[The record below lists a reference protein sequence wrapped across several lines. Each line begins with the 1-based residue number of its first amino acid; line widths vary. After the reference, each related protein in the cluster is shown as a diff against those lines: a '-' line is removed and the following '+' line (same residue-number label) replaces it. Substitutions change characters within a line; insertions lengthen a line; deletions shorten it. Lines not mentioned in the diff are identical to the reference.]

1 MDDASGSP
9 RDSATIGSVNTRLE
23 AMLVA
28 QGGVCTTAQALAC
41 ELSEADLAGSVRR
54 GALVRVRRDAF
65 VVGDRWAAATP
76 EGRLALRA
84 KAVMLGRAR
93 AVASHQAA
101 LALHQLPLWSVELDR
116 VDLMVDT
123 PRVRRRGG
131 LRLHPRLP
139 STETVRAQ
147 GMTCLPVATAIVQVA
162 LERGVAAGLVPLDG
176 ALRARRCTLDEVAE
190 ALRTMARTPVR
201 RKCGEQLLRLAD
213 PVCESVG
220 ETRTR
225 LLLHD
230 MGLPYETQ
238 VDVTDLEGRFVGRVD
253 FVVLGK
259 VVVEFDGL
267 VKYEGIEGRAAL
279 AAEKRREDALR
290 RLGYGVARLVWSD
303 LDDPGRVAELIAV
316 ALATSSRPGTVGG
329 AGKP

>member
-1 MDDASGSP
+1 MDDASGGT
-9 RDSATIGSVNTRLE
+9 RDSATIGAMNTRLE
-23 AMLVA
+23 ALLVA
-28 QGGVCTTAQALAC
+28 QGGVCTAAQTRSC
-41 ELSEADLAGSVRR
+41 EISEADLAAAVRR
-54 GALVRVRRDAF
+54 GELVRVRRDAF
-65 VVGDRWAAATP
+65 VAGSRWSVATP

-84 KAVMLGRAR
+84 KAVMVGRPLS
-93 AVASHQAA
+93 VASHQSA

-116 VDLMVDT
+116 VDLMIET

-131 LRLHPRLP
+131 LRLHPRQGAP
-139 STETVRAQ
+139 TARAQ
-147 GMTCLPVATAIVQVA
+147 GMPVLPVATAVVQVA
-162 LERGVAAGLVPLDG
+162 LERGVVAGLVPLDA
-176 ALRARRCTLDEVAE
+176 ALRADRCSLEDVAASLATLASTPLRR
-190 ALRTMARTPVR
+190 R
-201 RKCGEQLLRLAD
+201 CGEQLLRLAD
-213 PVCESVG
+213 PACESVG

-238 VDVTDLEGRFVGRVD
+238 VEVTDQAGRFVGRVD

-290 RLGYGVARLVWSD
+290 GLGYGVARLVWSD
-303 LDDPGRVAELIAV
+303 LDDPRRVAELIAI
-316 ALATSSRPGTVGG
+316 ALAAASRPGNGAR